1 MVHFVL
7 EPMLAEQSGKLYN
20 VRMVAEHANQYYSGQ
35 EKVEVQN
42 YNGQEMLNIE
52 FGRESLGLPLY
63 SIREPENLSRIADLV
78 CSGKPAVFEA
88 PGVFGLLSEVKN
100 ESKANNA
107 GREFWLLKG
116 GRPHV
121 SKVPIICR
129 PESAGNLIAVSK
141 LNKEVG
147 QVISDGKKRKKFW
160 GRLPL
165 HVIAPVV
172 DRLPLV
178 HRETFITTPKE
189 SAMKGLEYVPGSTI
203 CLYFQHDDDWDALA
217 RGVELRAPFSL
228 FGVSSFNLSGEHPP
242 YNFWELVA
250 YLAGHHELAKSVAG
264 IAYDPAT
271 WDCDI
276 ASSQTQIRLP
286 LKHEDPVL
294 TITRPGPVSAE
305 MIEEQTGF
313 DVRTLEGTKR
323 AVSRHNDDFDF
334 SPGVQKYISQSDKI
348 IRKRELKIRP
358 PRLSDLIPSKKQD
371 E

>member
-1 MVHFVL
+1 MQVPTLSV
-7 EPMLAEQSGKLYN
+7 LAEQSGKFYN
-20 VRMVAEHANQYYSGQ
+20 VRMVAEHANRYYARR

-42 YNGQEMLNIE
+42 YNGQETLNIE
-52 FGRESLGLPLY
+52 FRSESLDLPLY

-100 ESKANNA
+100 ELKANNA
-107 GREFWLLKG
+107 GREFWLLKR
-116 GRPHV
+116 GRSRV
-121 SKVPIICR
+121 NKVPIICR

-147 QVISDGKKRKKFW
+147 RVISDGKKRKGFW

-172 DRLPLV
+172 DRLPLI
-178 HRETFITTPKE
+178 HPETFITTPKE
-189 SAMKGLEYVPGSTI
+189 SSMKGLESVPESTI
-203 CLYFQHDDDWDALA
+203 CLYFQHDDDWDALT

-250 YLAGHHELAKSVAG
+250 YLAGHHELAKSVVG

-271 WDCDI
+271 WSCDI

-286 LKHEDPVL
+286 LKHEGPVL
-294 TITRPGPVSAE
+294 IITRPGPVSAK

-313 DVRTLEGTKR
+313 AVRILEGAKR

-334 SPGVQKYISQSDKI
+334 SPGVQKYIRQSNKI
-348 IRKRELKIRP
+348 MQERKFRIRP
-358 PRLSDLIPSKKQD
+358 PRLSDLIPLPSKK
-371 E
+371 